1 MYRSRHKQDLDRR
14 ALNFLSSIDIDDKIL
29 YYDILCTKAHVIM
42 LHDIR
47 LLSKDELVEIV
58 NELRSY
64 PAPPRKTGKRR
75 I

>member
-1 MYRSRHKQDLDRR
+1 MIS
-14 ALNFLSSIDIDDKIL
+14 
-29 YYDILCTKAHVIM
+29 YYAKAHVIM
-42 LHDIR
+42 LHDIS

-58 NELRSY
+58 NEAESY